1 MYWGGGG
8 EGRGSKKGEGH
19 CRIVRV
25 SVLLTFMLPK
35 ELGQDIQQNLT
46 GVFVEGEGVG
56 SGSRR
61 REGRQ

>member
-1 MYWGGGG
+1 MYWGGAVRR
-8 EGRGSKKGEGH
+8 ERGH
-19 CRIVRV
+19 CRIIRV